1 MHASEIGSER
11 LTLTPLGPGDA
22 EEMVGVLSDER
33 LYEFTGGEPEDA
45 VQLRERFERLV
56 AGSGR
61 DDETWLNWVVR
72 RRSDDRPVGTV
83 QATIE
88 RRGGE
93 RAAWVAWVV
102 GVPWQGQGF
111 ATEAARA
118 LVAWLREQGVWD
130 VAAAVAPGH
139 VASERVAA
147 SAGLALTDQIVDGE
161 RVWRLGSSDGSVALP
176 MRLRTQ

>member
-1 MHASEIGSER
+1 MDASEIGSER
-11 LTLTPLGPGDA
+11 LTLTPLVPRDA
-22 EEMVGVLSDER
+22 EKMADVLADER
-33 LYEFTGGEPEDA
+33 LYEFTGGEPQDA
-45 VQLRERFERLV
+45 DQLRDRYERLA

-61 DDETWLNWVVR
+61 ADEQWLNWVVR

-88 RRGGE
+88 EREGE
-93 RAAWVAWVV
+93 RTAWVAWVI

-118 LVAWLREQGVWD
+118 LVAWLKEQGVRGI
-130 VAAAVAPGH
+130 AAAVAPGH

-147 SAGLALTDQIVDGE
+147 RAGLVLTDRIVDGE
-161 RVWRLGSSDGSVALP
+161 RVWRIQ
-176 MRLRTQ
+176 R

>member
-83 QATIE
+83 QATIVE
-88 RRGGE
+88 RDGE
-93 RAAWVAWVV
+93 RSAWIAWVI

-111 ATEAARA
+111 ATEAARL
-118 LVAWLREQGVWD
+118 LVAWLREHGVTE
-130 VAAAVAPGH
+130 VLAAVHPGH
-139 VASERVAA
+139 LASERVAA
-147 SAGLALTDQIVDGE
+147 RAGLAPTLQEVDGE
-161 RVWRLGSSDGSVALP
+161 RVWRLEVEPS
-176 MRLRTQ
+176 T

>member
-1 MHASEIGSER
+1 MDASEIGSER

-22 EEMVGVLSDER
+22 EEMVDVLADER
-33 LYEFTGGEPEDA
+33 LYEFTGGGPEDA
-45 VQLRERFERLV
+45 AQLRERYERLA

-61 DDETWLNWVVR
+61 DDETWMNWVVR

-88 RRGGE
+88 ERDGE
-93 RAAWVAWVV
+93 RTAWVAWVI

-111 ATEAARA
+111 AAEAARA
-118 LVAWLREQGVWD
+118 LVAWLREQDVRD
-130 VAAAVAPGH
+130 VAAAIAPGH

-147 SAGLALTDQIVDGE
+147 GAGLALTDLIVSGE
-161 RVWRLGSSDGSVALP
+161 RVWRLPASSDG
-176 MRLRTQ
+176 

>member
-1 MHASEIGSER
+1 MDASEIESER
-11 LTLTPLGPGDA
+11 LTLTPLGPGGA
-22 EEMVGVLSDER
+22 EEMVGVLADER

-45 VQLRERFERLV
+45 AQLRERFERLA

-88 RRGGE
+88 RRDGE
-93 RAAWVAWVV
+93 RTAWVAWVV

-161 RVWRLGSSDGSVALP
+161 RVWRLPGSSEG
-176 MRLRTQ
+176 